1 MITENLIGQIFTFE
15 KHETLEPLQWTDSR
29 EKFIGRKFEVLM
41 IHETKSEFCYIRMLE
56 DESLHEMYY
65 PTEIVLKQL
74 SLNYLPDLYQII
86 LKLTKEICKS
96 KK

>member
-1 MITENLIGQIFTFE
+1 MITENLLGKIFTFE
-15 KHETLEPLQWTDSR
+15 KYEDTTPLNWTDR
-29 EKFIGRKFEVLM
+29 KEKYIGNKFEVLM
-41 IHETKSEFCYIRMLE
+41 IHSVKPEFCYIRMIE
-56 DESLHEMYY
+56 DESIQMYY